1 MVTFVSPGG
10 AAGVLFTPVTFN
22 SALTPLRPPLVSTTR
37 PKGRGARTQGSEGG
51 KIELGRPG
59 MVVVVVV
66 WRRKEGGCGGSRSRS
81 WCVCGGWGCAELQG
95 ENGMK
100 RKKGL
105 WKNGRGK
112 KKDSPGNRE
121 EKKGVDSKI
130 VSGGR

>member
-37 PKGRGARTQGSEGG
+37 PKGEGYTNARECVWGSCRGVGECRASGGERHEEKERLVKERTRE
-51 KIELGRPG
+51 
-59 MVVVVVV
+59 
-66 WRRKEGGCGGSRSRS
+66 
-81 WCVCGGWGCAELQG
+81 
-95 ENGMK
+95 
-100 RKKGL
+100 
-105 WKNGRGK
+105 K